1 MDGSAPR
8 VSLKGFAYQP
18 VARHGVEVW
27 QGNTADRLSP
37 IIAPDYLYDP
47 GGPSPPHPDGYDEFG
62 WLHQDRRL
70 VTPKPALVKLSN
82 VSVLRRSLG
91 RNRYHIVL
99 DEGVCARD
107 SYHDGRWLGPH
118 IGETVRLGLDGGPD
132 LTVNIMDDAPVEA
145 RVKQP
150 CVLVSHFWAENYAH
164 TLLETAS
171 RFWPIEAHPEI
182 ADYPVIW
189 DTPNRWQKEVAEWL
203 APGRVKPMPHNHMHF
218 DTLYV
223 PSFGIGRAS
232 VRWLRKR
239 FGEITPPKSTGVI
252 SRRIYITRADATER
266 RVTNEEEVIKLL
278 APKGFETVMLT
289 GMTVAEQ
296 RDLFREAE
304 CVVMPHG
311 AGCAN
316 MIFASEYAKF
326 IEFSPKSYQHSMFGH
341 IAKWSGQ
348 WFGRIVCEDTK
359 NKDMQVDTTVL
370 VCALEAAGV

>member
-8 VSLKGFAYQP
+8 ISLKGFAYQP
-18 VARHGVEVW
+18 VSRFGPEVW
-27 QGNTADRLSP
+27 QGMTADRLSP
-37 IIAPDYLYDP
+37 SIAPDYLWDP
-47 GGPSPPHPDGYDEFG
+47 AGPEAKPHTDGYDQFG

-70 VTPKPALVKLSN
+70 VTPKPAVVKLTD

-107 SYHDGRWLGPH
+107 SYHDGLWLGRH
-118 IGETVRLGLDGGPD
+118 IGETVSLETTGGPR
-132 LTVNIMDDAPVEA
+132 LTVNLMDDAPIDA

-150 CVLVSHFWAENYAH
+150 AILVSHFWAENYAH

-171 RFWPIEAHPEI
+171 RFWPIES
-182 ADYPVIW
+182 ADTLNDLPVVW
-189 DTPNRWQKEVAEWL
+189 DTPNRWQREIGEIL
-203 APGRVKPMPHNHMHF
+203 ALGRVKPLPHNHVLF

-223 PSFGIGRAS
+223 PSFGISRRS

-239 FGEITPPKSTGVI
+239 FGAPSEPGK
-252 SRRIYITRADATER
+252 RRIYVSRADATER
-266 RVTNEEEVIKLL
+266 RVVNENEILDVLK
-278 APKGFETVMLT
+278 PMGFEAVMLT

-296 RDLFREAE
+296 QNLFRDTAIA
-304 CVVMPHG
+304 VMPHG

-316 MIFASEYAKF
+316 MIFAAEGAKLV
-326 IEFSPKSYQHSMFGH
+326 ELVPKSYQHHMFGH

-348 WFGRIVCEDTK
+348 WYGRIVCDDGE
-359 NKDMQVDTTVL
+359 NKDMAVDPVVL
-370 VCALEAAGV
+370 SSALGAAGL